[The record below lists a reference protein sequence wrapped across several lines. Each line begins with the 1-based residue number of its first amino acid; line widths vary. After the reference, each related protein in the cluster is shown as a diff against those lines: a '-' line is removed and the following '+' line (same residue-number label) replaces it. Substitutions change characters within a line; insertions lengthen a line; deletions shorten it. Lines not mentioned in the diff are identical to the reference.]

1 MTWNHA
7 WGAIPAYV
15 IARRICGI
23 EPLEPSFRKIKIM
36 PHPSNLEWARIK
48 HPTVRGSVEVNF
60 ENSADSFKMNITIP
74 PNSQSDVYVPLNFQN
89 YTLMHNGEAIQGEEQ
104 DKFVLVR
111 DVKPGSHSFELTR
124 IL

>member
-1 MTWNHA
+1 
-7 WGAIPAYV
+7 
-15 IARRICGI
+15 
-23 EPLEPSFRKIKIM
+23 
-36 PHPSNLEWARIK
+36 
-48 HPTVRGSVEVNF
+48 VEVNF